1 MKIIVAIV
9 VAFILIKEFFKRYKP
24 MIKGDIGEMKV
35 KFRLK
40 FLPKE
45 YKIINDVM
53 LANDKGKTVQ
63 IDHIVVGSNGI
74 FVIETKNYT
83 GTICGGLDEVSWK
96 QIFQK
101 SSHDFY
107 NPLFQNKGHIIELRN
122 QLKGLGYIPIYSVI
136 AFGENCNLMLPDSI
150 TNVMYMNEV
159 KNYIKAYE
167 SDTILSDKN
176 IENITNLIKKN
187 NIRSFRNK
195 RKHRIYVKQTYK

>member
-1 MKIIVAIV
+1 MRIIIAII
-9 VAFILIKEFFKRYKP
+9 VAFILVKGFFKRYKP

-35 KFRLK
+35 KLRLK
-40 FLPKE
+40 FLPKG

-63 IDHIVVGSNGI
+63 IDHIVVGINGV

-83 GTICGGLDEVSWK
+83 GTICGGPEEVSWK

-136 AFGENCNLMLPDSI
+136 AFGENCKLMLPDSI
-150 TNVMYMNEV
+150 TNVIYMNEV
-159 KNYIKAYE
+159 KNYIKAYK
-167 SDTILSDKN
+167 SDTILKDESV
-176 IENITNLIKKN
+176 ERITNLIKEN
-187 NIRSFRNK
+187 NIRGFRNK
-195 RKHRIYVKQTYK
+195 RKHRIYVKQKYK